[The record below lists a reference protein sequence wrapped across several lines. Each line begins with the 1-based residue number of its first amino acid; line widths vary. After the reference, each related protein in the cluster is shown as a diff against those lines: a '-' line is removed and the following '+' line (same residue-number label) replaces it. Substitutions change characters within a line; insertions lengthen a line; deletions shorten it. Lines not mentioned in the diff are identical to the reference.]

1 MTAPGGSRL
10 ISGQP
15 QHYLTMAALS
25 VAVLVTVACSAP
37 QAGMPQAAGPLVHPL
52 ADPTPSGL
60 GLTLRELVT
69 IPPSKPNP
77 PAPVGDNL
85 DRWARV
91 NYLGEVPDSS
101 GRLFVPDLNGKLY
114 LVKDGNAQTY
124 LDLGAEFSNFLNT
137 KSLSSGFVSAA
148 FDPELGK
155 NGTFY
160 TIRTEE
166 GPALNPKV
174 PQSKV
179 PDLPYPPN
187 TPARGVVTEWR
198 AADPSA
204 SIFHGTHRE
213 VLRIGFFDTI
223 HGIQQ
228 IGFNPTSKPGDKDYG
243 LLYIAVGDGGVV
255 GEESPGM
262 VTTVPQDLRVP
273 QGKIL
278 CIDPRGTNGVN
289 GRYGIP
295 ASNPFVGK
303 PGAALREIY
312 ASGLRD
318 PVRFSWDSGEGHR
331 MFLANIGEQQIE
343 SIYEVHPGD
352 NFGWSQREGPF
363 VFKAGDPSCG
373 IFPLPTDDGKYG
385 YTYPVVAF
393 AHNPPPGQPPCR
405 TSGHAVVGGFVY
417 RGSSAPA
424 LRGKYVFADFV
435 PGRIFY
441 ADSTDM
447 HSGASPAKIYELATF
462 AGDDQPVIMQQL
474 AGSSRV
480 DLRFGIGS
488 QGELYIL
495 SKANGKIWKVA
506 GVRQASPPR

>member
-1 MTAPGGSRL
+1 MIRSITAVTVSL
-10 ISGQP
+10 
-15 QHYLTMAALS
+15 
-25 VAVLVTVACSAP
+25 AVLATAACSTPQVAAP
-37 QAGMPQAAGPLVHPL
+37 PAVGPLVHPL
-52 ADPTPSGL
+52 PDPVQSGL
-60 GLTLRELVT
+60 GLTLQELVT

-77 PAPVGDNL
+77 PPTPGDNL
-85 DRWARV
+85 DRWARI
-91 NYLGEVPDSS
+91 NYLGEVPDGS
-101 GRLFVPDLNGKLY
+101 GRLFVPDLNGKMY
-114 LVKDGNAQTY
+114 FIKDGKPQTY
-124 LDLGAEFSNFLNT
+124 LDLGAEFAANFLNT

-148 FDPELGK
+148 FDPEYGK
-155 NGTFY
+155 NGIFY
-160 TIRTEE
+160 TVHTEE

-174 PQSKV
+174 PQTNV
-179 PDLPYPPN
+179 PDLRYPQN
-187 TPARGVVTEWR
+187 TPAHGVLTEWK

-204 SIFHGTHRE
+204 DTFRGTRRE

-228 IGFNPTSKPGDKDYG
+228 IGFNPTARAGDKDYG

-273 QGKIL
+273 QGKVL
-278 CIDPRGTNGVN
+278 RIDPRGTNGAN
-289 GRYGIP
+289 GQYGIP

-318 PVRFSWDSGEGHR
+318 PVRFSWDAGEGHR
-331 MFLANIGEQQIE
+331 MFLSNIGEQQIE
-343 SIYEVHPGD
+343 SVYEVRPGD
-352 NFGWSQREGPF
+352 NFGWSQREGPL

-373 IFPLPTDDGKYG
+373 VFPLPADDSKYG
-385 YTYPVVAF
+385 YSYPVVAF

-405 TSGHAVVGGFVY
+405 TSGHAIVGGFVY
-417 RGSSAPA
+417 WGSSVPE

-441 ADSTDM
+441 ADTKEM
-447 HSGASPAKIYELATF
+447 HSGAGLAKTYELAVFTDT
-462 AGDDQPVIMQQL
+462 GQPITMQQL

-480 DLRFGIGS
+480 DLRFGADS
-488 QGELYIL
+488 HGELYVL
-495 SKANGKIWKVA
+495 SKANGKVWKVTGMRRTSA
-506 GVRQASPPR
+506 PPR